1 MDKRGGKDCIWNKKP
16 YLLTSQGHKRIIIT
30 SVFSILIPKVCKI
43 GNEICN

>member
-16 YLLTSQGHKRIIIT
+16 YLLTSQGHKRIIT